1 MSAQEDITDDE
12 FQFYKQELQKFV
24 KEYLQL
30 GDELDALKKAAKERA
45 ASRKE
50 VSEKIIDLMQ
60 KIDINH
66 LNIKEGRLGTKTT
79 KVTKSVT
86 NKHLQDTLG
95 QIFKGDDVA
104 VTQALNTILN
114 SREKTERVEL
124 KHYKRKL

>member
-1 MSAQEDITDDE
+1 
-12 FQFYKQELQKFV
+12 
-24 KEYLQL
+24 
-30 GDELDALKKAAKERA
+30 
-45 ASRKE
+45 
-50 VSEKIIDLMQ
+50 MQ

>member
-1 MSAQEDITDDE
+1 MSANEDITDDE

-30 GDELDALKKAAKERA
+30 GDELDALKKAAKERNE
-45 ASRKE
+45 SKKQ
-50 VSEKIIDLMQ
+50 VTEKIIELMQ

-79 KVTKSVT
+79 KVTKGVT
-86 NKHLQDTLG
+86 NKHLHETLG
-95 QIFKGDDVA
+95 KIFKGDDVA

-114 SREKTERVEL
+114 TREQTERIEL

>member
-1 MSAQEDITDDE
+1 MGAQEDITDDE

-24 KEYLQL
+24 KEYLKL

-45 ASRKE
+45 ASKKE

-79 KVTKSVT
+79 KVTKGVT

-104 VTQALNTILN
+104 VTQALSTILN
-114 SREKTERVEL
+114 TREKTERVEL

>member
-1 MSAQEDITDDE
+1 MSANEDITDDE

-30 GDELDALKKAAKERA
+30 GDELDALKKAAKERNE
-45 ASRKE
+45 SKKQ
-50 VSEKIIDLMQ
+50 VTEKIIELMH

-79 KVTKSVT
+79 KVTKAVT
-86 NKHLQDTLG
+86 NKHLQETLG
-95 QIFKGDDVA
+95 KIFKGDDIA
-104 VTQALNTILN
+104 VTQALSTILN
-114 SREKTERVEL
+114 TREQTERIEL